1 MLEQLRRKPFL
12 AGVAVASAVVLLV
25 VVLLPIS
32 GPLSHSRTSTPPAQ
46 AKGNGKQSKA
56 VRGMTPSAGVLT
68 TWSNSTVLVSWKA
81 MAGATAYQ
89 LTLIRLTSDFTPDI
103 LKVICH
109 RPGYF
114 GAPYSAAVQSA
125 LRGPSAW
132 TVGERELF
140 AAFVSR
146 QNECRF

>member
-1 MLEQLRRKPFL
+1 MRLPMLDQGQGIPLRWR
-12 AGVAVASAVVLLV
+12 LV
-25 VVLLPIS
+25 
-32 GPLSHSRTSTPPAQ
+32 
-46 AKGNGKQSKA
+46 
-56 VRGMTPSAGVLT
+56 
-68 TWSNSTVLVSWKA
+68 
-81 MAGATAYQ
+81 